1 MPQLSKAYISRCK
14 NLAKCR
20 QFKARQAKIAIENL
34 AEIIS
39 SPIVV
44 EKTITDQLNK
54 VEPKLTALNPMFT
67 ETETEL
73 NFTESQLAAIKSMF
87 ATVEMRL
94 AAAEMRLDII
104 EKRLETIST

>member
-67 ETETEL
+67 ETEL
-73 NFTESQLAAIKSMF
+73 NFTGSQLAAIKSMF